1 MRAVALPR
9 WLISFTVVLVAGC
22 GGGDPSESDQGQIAA
37 VLGELRQVQE
47 AGDAELACREV
58 YVIQEPARPGVDP
71 EASAD
76 PEAGAEEN
84 SAESPAACEAAFRA
98 ANARLRSDVH
108 ELTTDVGAIEVDGDS
123 ATAIVHTSLRRSD
136 GSALAQDV
144 PYDLVRTPGGWRI
157 RIADEG

>member
-1 MRAVALPR
+1 
-9 WLISFTVVLVAGC
+9 VVLVAGC
-22 GGGDPSESDQGQIAA
+22 GGDASQSDQDQIAA
-37 VLGELRQVQE
+37 VLGELRQVQD
-47 AGDAELACREV
+47 AGDAELACQEV
-58 YVIQEPARPGVDP
+58 YVIQEPARPG
-71 EASAD
+71 A
-76 PEAGAEEN
+76 EAGAEEN
-84 SAESPAACEAAFRA
+84 GAESPAACEAAFRA